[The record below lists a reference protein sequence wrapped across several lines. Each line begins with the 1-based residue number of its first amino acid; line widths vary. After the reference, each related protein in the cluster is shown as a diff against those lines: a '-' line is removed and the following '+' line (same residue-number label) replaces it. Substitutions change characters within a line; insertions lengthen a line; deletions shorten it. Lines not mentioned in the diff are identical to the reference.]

1 MDTKNNYHIHLKM
14 LLTKD
19 WIHFLCEGEQIP
31 TELTVALSTRK
42 NFREGSIRDN
52 SRQTISM
59 LRTTSVTNTYSRGSF
74 QDYFKISV
82 KMYLKRL
89 KTAKVFAQH

>member
-42 NFREGSIRDN
+42 NFREGSIRDKLYQCYGQ
-52 SRQTISM
+52 RPLPTHIHAVVF
-59 LRTTSVTNTYSRGSF
+59 R
-74 QDYFKISV
+74 II
-82 KMYLKRL
+82 LKLAL
-89 KTAKVFAQH
+89 KCILNA